1 MLLQTNSYIV
11 PKERRS
17 EHARLMRRF
26 RQVLG
31 RLGCGDFEVYE
42 QTGANWTGAT
52 EGSQRFVQIMRFRDR
67 KHHAALQAA
76 ERADPAAQQLIAE
89 FCELVNFPYQ
99 QQQGFFAVGFYTSVL
114 EALSTRGG
122 HEGPTEEL
130 PPAPEGTMPAA
141 EDAPAAQTQAYAAE
155 ELAESHEP
163 GHLADGDFP
172 AAAPD
177 GEAFAIDDE
186 PTLGEGPPLTNDL
199 PLDLEPP
206 PIEPEPEAPRI
217 EEPPAKG
224 RRRKKATG

>member
-31 RLGCGDFEVYE
+31 RLGCEDFEVYE
-42 QTGANWTGAT
+42 QTGANWTGAA

-76 ERADPAAQQLIAE
+76 ERGDAAAQQLIAE

-99 QQQGFFAVGFYTSVL
+99 QQHGFFAVGFYTSVL

-122 HEGPTEEL
+122 HEGHTEEL
-130 PPAPEGTMPAA
+130 PPEPEAAALEANAEGAAPAA
-141 EDAPAAQTQAYAAE
+141 ETQAYAAQ

-163 GHLADGDFP
+163 GHLADSEP
-172 AAAPD
+172 AALG
-177 GEAFAIDDE
+177 GEELGLADDPLMATEQPVVE
-186 PTLGEGPPLTNDL
+186 PTP
-199 PLDLEPP
+199 
-206 PIEPEPEAPRI
+206 PEPATEEAP
-217 EEPPAKG
+217 PKP